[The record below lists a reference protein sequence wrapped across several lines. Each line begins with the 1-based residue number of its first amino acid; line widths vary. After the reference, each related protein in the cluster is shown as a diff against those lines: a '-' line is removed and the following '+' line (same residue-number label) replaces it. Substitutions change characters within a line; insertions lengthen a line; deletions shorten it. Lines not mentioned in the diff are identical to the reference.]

1 MTQYRKA
8 TLALGAVV
16 ALLASASFL
25 RGQPAQ
31 NDPNSAPNPYHI
43 VDGWAKLPAGRH
55 FGQVI
60 SVKPDRDGQHIWAFE
75 RCGGRF
81 CTDSPLSPIMEFDAD
96 GKLVKN
102 FGAGLF
108 VFPHGLFVDKR
119 DNIWVTDNDSD
130 KAPGKGDEVIELSQD
145 GKVLRRMG
153 KAGVEGEGPDV
164 FNKPTDVLIAP
175 NGDIFVADGH
185 GNHRIVKFDPHG
197 KFILQWGTKGSGS
210 GQFSTPHSLAMDA
223 QGRLFVADRENNRV
237 QIFDQNG
244 KFIADW
250 RQFGRPSGVFIDKH
264 DMLYVTDAQSND
276 ATNPGFKRGIRIG
289 SAKTGAVAAFIPI
302 AYPDT
307 PTPQG
312 TGRESNLGAE
322 GVAADDAGNVYGAET
337 GGFGAAGG
345 LILRKYAKN

>member
-1 MTQYRKA
+1 MVSA
-8 TLALGAVV
+8 AF
-16 ALLASASFL
+16 LLAASAVLVRS
-25 RGQPAQ
+25 QPPA
-31 NDPNSAPNPYHI
+31 DPNSAPNPNHE
-43 VDGWAKLPAGRH
+43 VAGWAKLPAGRS

-60 SVKPDRDGQHIWAFE
+60 SVKPDRDGKHIWAFE

-81 CTDSPLSPIMEFDAD
+81 CTDSPLSPIMEFDAN

-108 VFPHGLFVDKR
+108 VFPHGLFIDKQ
-119 DNIWVTDNDSD
+119 DHVWVTDSD
-130 KAPGKGDEVIELSQD
+130 KALGKGEQVIEFTSEGNIIL
-145 GKVLRRMG
+145 KRLG

-164 FNKPTDVLIAP
+164 FNKPTDVLVAP
-175 NGDIFVADGH
+175 HDDIFVADGH
-185 GNHRIVKFDPHG
+185 GNHRIVKFDPRG
-197 KFILQWGTKGSGS
+197 KFIKEWGTQGNGP
-210 GQFSTPHSLAMDA
+210 GQFATPHSLAMDST
-223 QGRLFVADRENNRV
+223 GRLFVADRENNRV
-237 QIFDQNG
+237 EIFDQDG
-244 KFIADW
+244 KFLADW

-264 DMLYVTDAQSND
+264 DTLYVTDAQSND
-276 ATNPGFKRGIRIG
+276 ATNRGFKRGIRIG
-289 SAKTGAVAAFIPI
+289 SAKTGVVTAFIPI

-337 GGFGAAGG
+337 GGFGAQGG

>member
-1 MTQYRKA
+1 MRVTRAA
-8 TLALGAVV
+8 TRALSAAMVLVCGVGLAQSQQATG
-16 ALLASASFL
+16 
-25 RGQPAQ
+25 
-31 NDPNSAPNPYHI
+31 DPNAAPNPYHEI
-43 VDGWAKLPAGRH
+43 KAWAKLPPGRS

-60 SVKPDRDGQHIWAFE
+60 SVKPDRDGKHIWAFE

-81 CTDSPLSPIMEFDAD
+81 CTDSPLSPIMEFAAS

-108 VFPHGLFVDKR
+108 VFPHGLFVDKN
-119 DNIWVTDNDSD
+119 DNIWVTDSD
-130 KAPGKGDEVIELSQD
+130 KAPGKGDQVIELSHN
-145 GKVLRRMG
+145 GKVLRRLG
-153 KAGVEGEGPDV
+153 KAGVEGEGRDT
-164 FNKPTDVLIAP
+164 FNKPTDVLIAS

-185 GNHRIVKFDPHG
+185 GNHRIVKFDPRG
-197 KFILQWGTKGSGS
+197 KFLLQWGTKGSGP
-210 GQFSTPHSLAMDA
+210 GQFATPHSLAMDSA
-223 QGRLFVADRENNRV
+223 GRLFVADRENNRV

-289 SAKTGAVAAFIPI
+289 SAKTGVVTAFIPI
-302 AYPDT
+302 AYPDM

-312 TGRESNLGAE
+312 TGRENNLGAE

>member
-1 MTQYRKA
+1 MRRSPWA
-8 TLALGAVV
+8 TIVVSMAIMVV
-16 ALLASASFL
+16 AGAGLARSQ
-25 RGQPAQ
+25 QPAT
-31 NDPNSAPNPYHI
+31 DPNGAPNPYHL
-43 VDGWAKLPAGRH
+43 VDGWAKLPPGRS

-60 SVKPDRDGQHIWAFE
+60 AVKPDRDGKHIWAFE

-81 CTDSPLSPIMEFDAD
+81 CTDSPLSPIMEFDAA
-96 GKLVKN
+96 GNLVKN

-119 DNIWVTDNDSD
+119 DNIWVTDSD
-130 KAPGKGDEVIELSQD
+130 KAPGKGDQVMELSRD
-145 GKVLRRMG
+145 GKVLRRIG

-185 GNHRIVKFDPHG
+185 GNHRIVKYDPHG
-197 KFILQWGTKGSGS
+197 KFLLQWGTKGSGP
-210 GQFSTPHSLAMDA
+210 GQFATPHSLAMDA
-223 QGRLFVADRENNRV
+223 DGQLFVADRENNRV
-237 QIFDQNG
+237 EIFDQNG
-244 KFIADW
+244 KFIDDW

-264 DMLYVTDAQSND
+264 NTLYVTDAQSND
-276 ATNPGFKRGIRIG
+276 ATNPGFRRGIRIG
-289 SAKTGAVAAFIPI
+289 SAKTGVVTAFIPI

-312 TGRESNLGAE
+312 TGRENNLGAE

>member
-1 MTQYRKA
+1 MMLSKVA
-8 TLALGAVV
+8 TYALSAAVV
-16 ALLASASFL
+16 LVGAASFV
-25 RGQPAQ
+25 RSQQPA
-31 NDPNSAPNPYHI
+31 NDPNSAPNPYHL
-43 VDGWAKLPAGRH
+43 VDGWAKLPPGRS

-60 SVKPDRDGQHIWAFE
+60 SVKPDRDGKHIWAFD

-81 CTDSPLSPIMEFDAD
+81 CTDSTLSPIMEFDAS

-108 VFPHGLFVDKR
+108 VFPHGLFIDKH
-119 DNIWVTDNDSD
+119 DNIWVTDSD
-130 KAPGKGDEVIELSQD
+130 KAPGKGDQVIELSRD

-153 KAGVEGEGPDV
+153 KADVEGEGPDV

-175 NGDIFVADGH
+175 KGDIFVADGH
-185 GNHRIVKFDPHG
+185 GNHRIVKYDPRG
-197 KFILQWGTKGSGS
+197 KFLMQWGTKGSGP

-223 QGRLFVADRENNRV
+223 DGRLFVADRENNRV
-237 QIFDQNG
+237 EIFDQDG
-244 KFIADW
+244 KFLADW

-264 DMLYVTDAQSND
+264 NQLYVTDAQSND

-289 SAKTGAVAAFIPI
+289 SAKTGVVTAFIPI
-302 AYPDT
+302 AYPNV

-312 TGRESNLGAE
+312 TGRENNLGAE

>member
-1 MTQYRKA
+1 MTKRHWA
-8 TLALGAVV
+8 MLALSAATIAAAGAGPVR
-16 ALLASASFL
+16 SQ
-25 RGQPAQ
+25 QPA
-31 NDPNSAPNPYHI
+31 NDPNGAPNPYHL
-43 VDGWAKLPAGRH
+43 VDGWAKLPPGRS

-60 SVKPDRDGQHIWAFE
+60 AVKPDRDGKHIWAFE

-81 CTDSPLSPIMEFDAD
+81 CTDSPLSPIMEFDAA
-96 GKLVKN
+96 GNLVKN

-119 DNIWVTDNDSD
+119 DNIWVTDSD
-130 KAPGKGDEVIELSQD
+130 KAPGKGDQVMELSRD

-175 NGDIFVADGH
+175 SGDIFVADGH
-185 GNHRIVKFDPHG
+185 GNHRIVKYDPHG
-197 KFILQWGTKGSGS
+197 KFLLQWGTQGSGP
-210 GQFSTPHSLAMDA
+210 GQFATPHSLAMDA
-223 QGRLFVADRENNRV
+223 DGRLFVADRENNRV
-237 QIFDQNG
+237 ESFRSERQVHRRLAPVRPAERHFHRQAQHALRHRCAIERRDKSRLQARHSHRQRQN
-244 KFIADW
+244 
-250 RQFGRPSGVFIDKH
+250 RR
-264 DMLYVTDAQSND
+264 VT
-276 ATNPGFKRGIRIG
+276 
-289 SAKTGAVAAFIPI
+289 AFIPI

-312 TGRESNLGAE
+312 TGRENNLGAE